1 MSVNGMRISDLSRRS
16 GLPVPTIKFYLR
28 AGLVAAGTRTA
39 HNQARYD
46 EEHLRRLRLIAI
58 LSTVGRLGLSAVR
71 DILAAVDDPDLS
83 LVRLHEIVGEVL
95 FAGRPVPLDE
105 RPLSRAGAAIDRSLA
120 GRGWW
125 VDRRS
130 AGHATL
136 SGALAAVQQFAGE
149 ADVAILA
156 PYLDAVEAL
165 GHQEAAAL
173 AKQDA
178 EADRATVVVRIV
190 MFDVI
195 LDALRFVAQEHYL
208 RELTVLRDP
217 RPSARPGR
225 SSPG

>member
-1 MSVNGMRISDLSRRS
+1 MRMSDLSRRS

-39 HNQARYD
+39 QNQARYD
-46 EEHLRRLRLIAI
+46 ECHLRRLRLIAI
-58 LSTVGRLGLSAVR
+58 LTTVGRLGLAAVR
-71 DILAAVDDPDLS
+71 EILAAVDDPNLS
-83 LVRLHEIVGEVL
+83 LVRLHEVVGAAL
-95 FAGRPVPLDE
+95 FAGRPVPLDDG
-105 RPLSRAGAAIDRSLA
+105 PLSRAGATIDRSLA

-125 VDRRS
+125 VDRHS

-136 SGALAAVQQFAGE
+136 TGALAAVQQFAGE

-178 EADRATVVVRIV
+178 ESDRATIVVRIV

-195 LDALRFVAQEHYL
+195 LDALRFVAQEHFL
-208 RELTVLRDP
+208 RLESV
-217 RPSARPGR
+217 
-225 SSPG
+225 SPGEGPPERSGRG

>member
-1 MSVNGMRISDLSRRS
+1 M
-16 GLPVPTIKFYLR
+16 
-28 AGLVAAGTRTA
+28 
-39 HNQARYD
+39 
-46 EEHLRRLRLIAI
+46 
-58 LSTVGRLGLSAVR
+58 
-71 DILAAVDDPDLS
+71 
-83 LVRLHEIVGEVL
+83 
-95 FAGRPVPLDE
+95 
-105 RPLSRAGAAIDRSLA
+105 
-120 GRGWW
+120 
-125 VDRRS
+125 
-130 AGHATL
+130 
-136 SGALAAVQQFAGE
+136 QQFAGE

-225 SSPG
+225 SGPA